1 MSLLENNHTG
11 CTIENLFLGKVL
23 DELDPI
29 TFNYLNKN
37 KIQFGNCVCEV
48 LSDGED

>member
-1 MSLLENNHTG
+1 MSLLKNNHAG
-11 CTIENLFLGKVL
+11 CTIEIFLGKVL

-37 KIQFGNCVCEV
+37 KIQFGNSVWEV
-48 LSDGED
+48 VSDGED